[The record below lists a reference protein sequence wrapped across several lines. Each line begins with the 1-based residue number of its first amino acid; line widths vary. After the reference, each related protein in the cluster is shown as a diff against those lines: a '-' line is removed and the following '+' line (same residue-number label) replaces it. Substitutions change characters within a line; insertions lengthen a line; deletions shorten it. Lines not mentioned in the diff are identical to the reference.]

1 MGTREPLA
9 LANHHRCVYESAL
22 WVRLIASK
30 KALDSG
36 RGPGEW
42 RRWWGRGVRKEER
55 KRERKEGRQRETE
68 GQESEACSGKPLW

>member
-30 KALDSG
+30 KALDSS

-42 RRWWGRGVRKEER
+42 WWWGGGGGGRK
-55 KRERKEGRQRETE
+55 KETV
-68 GQESEACSGKPLW
+68 GQESETCSG